1 MTKWWTEP
9 GAGAWRLVM
18 KTKLIA
24 IVGALAVLAGV
35 ARSQETAAKPDMHAM
50 MAGQQKMMMSMQATD
65 KKLDDL
71 VAQLNAA
78 KGNDRIDKLVA
89 VVNELVAERKKMTG
103 MMATHGGMMH
113 MMMQKPT
120 DDDHVEHH
128 K

>member
-1 MTKWWTEP
+1 MRT
-9 GAGAWRLVM
+9 
-18 KTKLIA
+18 LI
-24 IVGALAVLAGV
+24 LAGV
-35 ARSQETAAKPDMHAM
+35 AALALAAGIARPQETATVPDMHAM

-89 VVNELVAERKKMTG
+89 VVNELVAERKQMAN
-103 MMATHGGMMH
+103 MMSMHGGMMQH
-113 MMMQKPT
+113 MMQKP
-120 DDDHVEHH
+120 E